1 MNQNPSLDDLDRLL
15 TNTAGRLADP
25 RRPRPLGWS
34 SRLRRAWDR
43 HRAWVKALC
52 YGGPALYLLSQGS
65 YRSTITFVVLL
76 LLYWLPDHLEQRKRV
91 EALDSDEDF
100 LAGERAFL
108 VRRRMKELIFTWIAL
123 AFAALMCVTAIFG
136 KYPLAAGAV
145 AAFVVCIVALR
156 WVLFMPGLKREL
168 ADLGVEP
175 ESRGTESALTAFFV
189 LLAMFIVPVAMLYR
203 GVRAAWRK
211 LRGLPPEPDEDA
223 DDSEADDSDTG
234 GRA

>member
-1 MNQNPSLDDLDRLL
+1 
-15 TNTAGRLADP
+15 
-25 RRPRPLGWS
+25 
-34 SRLRRAWDR
+34 
-43 HRAWVKALC
+43 
-52 YGGPALYLLSQGS
+52 
-65 YRSTITFVVLL
+65 
-76 LLYWLPDHLEQRKRV
+76 
-91 EALDSDEDF
+91 
-100 LAGERAFL
+100 
-108 VRRRMKELIFTWIAL
+108 
-123 AFAALMCVTAIFG
+123 MCVTAIFG

-156 WVLFMPGLKREL
+156 RVLFMPGLKREL

-203 GVRAAWRK
+203 GLRAAWRK